1 MAKKKKSEKA
11 KKAEKAQQADQIIK
25 NHVWFSTIPGWL
37 PIPFIDLAAVT
48 AVQIDMIKQLCDLYD
63 KDYNAQK
70 GKAIVLALFNTIGGR
85 LPAYAIRSSLK
96 SVPVFGWILGGAS
109 LAAFAGAS
117 TYATGL
123 VFKEHFDNGGSLK
136 DINPESFKEFY
147 KKQFMKGKEVVEEVV
162 EDFKDEVEDK
172 KNKKD

>member
-1 MAKKKKSEKA
+1 MSKKKKEDKA
-11 KKAEKAQQADQIIK
+11 ITADQIIK
-25 NHVWFSTIPGWL
+25 NHVWFSTVPGWL

-48 AVQIDMIKQLCDLYD
+48 AVQIDMIKQLCELYE
-63 KDYNAQK
+63 KDYSSQK
-70 GKAIVLALFNTIGGR
+70 GKAVVLALFNTIGGR

-96 SVPVFGWILGGAS
+96 SIPMIGWALGGAS

-123 VFKEHFDNGGSLK
+123 VFKEHFDQGGTLK

-147 KKQFMKGKEVVEEVV
+147 KKQFMKGKDIV
-162 EDFKDEVEDK
+162 EDVLDKDKEE
-172 KNKKD
+172 